1 MEAALAPS
9 QEEIRGAM
17 APAFLVRL
25 ADRASGLKEALL
37 QPRLRAAI
45 YAAAVT
51 LLTVGF
57 FLAIRALPDGLKLE
71 HPAYGWGVFLI
82 TAPAIIAMNTVET
95 EFTARVL
102 GVRFG
107 WRKALR
113 IAVMSSAANVLPL
126 PGGPMV
132 RAAALKEKGVKLVR
146 SGAFI
151 SAVTGFWLG
160 FVFLYTGACLAALA
174 RGQLPLGGFF
184 AAIGAI
190 GIAISVAW
198 LRRLSCSWG
207 QICVVGILKIA
218 TTLIGVI
225 GLWWSFA
232 LLGAHPGFFETSV
245 FAVSSASSLVVTFVP
260 AGIGVTESLS
270 AGVAMLVSISPA
282 LAFLVSAIFRLIWL
296 AFLLPLASVFAVAN
310 LLKSQA
316 TS

>member
-1 MEAALAPS
+1 MDAALAPS
-9 QEEIRGAM
+9 QEEIRDAP
-17 APAFLVRL
+17 APAFLARM
-25 ADRASGLKEALL
+25 ADRLSGLKEALL
-37 QPRLRAAI
+37 QPKLRAVI
-45 YAAAVT
+45 YAAAVS
-51 LLTVGF
+51 LLLAGF
-57 FLAIRALPDGLKLE
+57 VLAIRSLPDGVPLKN
-71 HPAYGWGVFLI
+71 PVYGWGAFLI
-82 TAPAIIAMNTVET
+82 IAPAIVAMNTVET

-107 WRKALR
+107 WREALR

-160 FVFLYTGACLAALA
+160 FVFLYTGACLSALA
-174 RGQLPLGGFF
+174 GGRLLPGGLFV
-184 AAIGAI
+184 AIGAI

-198 LRRLSCSWG
+198 LRRLSCSWP
-207 QICVVGILKIA
+207 QIFIVGLLKIT

-225 GLWWSFA
+225 GLWWTFA

-260 AGIGVTESLS
+260 AGIGVTETLS

-296 AFLLPLASVFAVAN
+296 AFLLPVASVFAFVN
-310 LLKSQA
+310 LFKSSA
-316 TS
+316 SS